1 MPSQQRRLTAVSLA
15 ARLVAASSGFS
26 PVAMP
31 TTSRSMTSTNS
42 IRNNASGGTAL
53 FGRKA
58 GVASP
63 EELKAFVEAARTLA
77 ELVLASE
84 SSDDARLD
92 LLGLRVLSRRPSAEE
107 RSLLLDLLDQHR
119 VQYRGDPAAAAAL
132 LGVGERAAAGDI
144 DPVELAAWTSL
155 ARVYLNLGEAITRR

>member
-1 MPSQQRRLTAVSLA
+1 MKAFDAPPREECTSRR
-15 ARLVAASSGFS
+15 ASSNT
-26 PVAMP
+26 PLQ
-31 TTSRSMTSTNS
+31 
-42 IRNNASGGTAL
+42 AL
-53 FGRKA
+53 A
-58 GVASP
+58 LLNDP
-63 EELKAFVEAARTLA
+63 AFVEAARALA
-77 ELVLASE
+77 ELVLASG

-107 RSLLLDLLDQHR
+107 RSLLLDLLDLHR

-132 LGVGERAAAGDI
+132 LGVGERTAAGDI